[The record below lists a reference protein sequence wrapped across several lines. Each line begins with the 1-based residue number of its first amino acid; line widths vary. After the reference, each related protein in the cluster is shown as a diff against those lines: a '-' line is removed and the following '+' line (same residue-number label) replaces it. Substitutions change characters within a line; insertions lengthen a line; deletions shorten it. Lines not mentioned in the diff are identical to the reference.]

1 MDGWLC
7 VKCDGVDHFPPGAGR
22 PIPESHTTIR
32 TGDGH
37 AAGNPATNPGT
48 KELTQTM
55 GPGNR
60 PLDLEWLEDFLAL
73 AETGNFSRAAEA
85 RAIAQPA
92 FSRHI
97 RALEDWVGVELFDR
111 SAHPAALTPA
121 GQRFLPLLE
130 AVLANLEAARI
141 KARAAHDIAAA
152 SLRFAATHVLS
163 LTFFPRWLAGLEA
176 RLRLGPIQTM
186 SDSSQACEDL
196 MLQRRVQFV
205 LCHGHPEVPGRLDE
219 AQYPMRQL
227 SDDVLLPVSAPD
239 PAHAAQP
246 QPHPLHAM
254 GQQAAVPVLA
264 YSEASGLGRIMRSRM
279 RSVFTDAPDA
289 TTALPGGV
297 AVVFTAHHAVLL
309 KTMALEGRGVAWLPQ
324 SLIAEDLRAGV
335 LVVAGGDEWNVPVQ
349 IRLYRQ
355 RAEMAPVAEALWELS
370 GAAVSLGS

>member
-1 MDGWLC
+1 
-7 VKCDGVDHFPPGAGR
+7 
-22 PIPESHTTIR
+22 
-32 TGDGH
+32 
-37 AAGNPATNPGT
+37 
-48 KELTQTM
+48 M

-121 GQRFLPLLE
+121 GRRFLPLLE

-163 LTFFPRWLAGLEA
+163 LTFFPRWLAGVEA

-186 SDSSQACEDL
+186 SDSSHACEDL

-205 LCHGHPEVPGRLDE
+205 LCHGHAEVPGRLDE
-219 AQYPMRQL
+219 AQYPMHQI
-227 SDDVLLPVSAPD
+227 SDDVLLPVSAPAPD
-239 PAHAAQP
+239 GP
-246 QPHPLHAM
+246 QPLHAM
-254 GQQAAVPVLA
+254 GQADAVPVLA
-264 YSEASGLGRIMRSRM
+264 YSEASGLGRIMRARM
-279 RSVFTDAPDA
+279 RSVFSDTPDA
-289 TTALPGGV
+289 SAALPGGV

-309 KTMALEGRGVAWLPQ
+309 KTMAQEGRGVAWLPQ
-324 SLIAEDLRAGV
+324 SLIADELRSGA
-335 LVVAGGDEWNVPVQ
+335 LVVAGGEEWNVPVE

-355 RAEMAPVAEALWELS
+355 RAEMAPVAEALWELT
-370 GAAVSLGS
+370 AAAAGRVL

>member
-1 MDGWLC
+1 
-7 VKCDGVDHFPPGAGR
+7 
-22 PIPESHTTIR
+22 
-32 TGDGH
+32 
-37 AAGNPATNPGT
+37 
-48 KELTQTM
+48 M

-111 SAHPAALTPA
+111 SAHPAALTAA

-130 AVLANLEAARI
+130 TILANLEAARI
-141 KARAAHDIAAA
+141 KARAAHDLAAA

-163 LTFFPRWLAGLEA
+163 LTFFPRWLVGMEA

-196 MLQRRVQFV
+196 MLQRRG
-205 LCHGHPEVPGRLDE
+205 HGTAQTAHAEVPGRLDE
-219 AQYPMRQL
+219 AQYPMCRL
-227 SDDVLLPVSAPD
+227 ADDRLLPVSAPQ
-239 PAHAAQP
+239 PGGAAGQ
-246 QPHPLHAM
+246 PLHAL
-254 GQQAAVPVLA
+254 GQQAPVPVLA
-264 YSEASGLGRIMRSRM
+264 YSEASGLGRIMRARM
-279 RSVFTDAPDA
+279 RGVFADGADGP
-289 TTALPGGV
+289 V

-309 KTMALEGRGVAWLPQ
+309 KTLAQEGRGVAWLPE
-324 SLIAEDLRAGV
+324 SLIADELRAGT
-335 LVVAGGDEWNVPVQ
+335 LVAAGGADWNVPVQ

-355 RAEMAPVAEALWELS
+355 RAEMSPVAESLWEL
-370 GAAVSLGS
+370 AVAQVAPQA

>member
-1 MDGWLC
+1 
-7 VKCDGVDHFPPGAGR
+7 
-22 PIPESHTTIR
+22 
-32 TGDGH
+32 
-37 AAGNPATNPGT
+37 
-48 KELTQTM
+48 M

-111 SAHPAALTPA
+111 SAHPAALTAA

-130 AVLANLEAARI
+130 TILANLEAARI
-141 KARAAHDIAAA
+141 KARAAHDLAAA

-163 LTFFPRWLAGLEA
+163 LTFFPRWLVGMEA

-205 LCHGHPEVPGRLDE
+205 LCHGHDEVPGRLDE
-219 AQYPMRQL
+219 AQYPMCRL
-227 SDDVLLPVSAPD
+227 ADDRLLPVSAPQ
-239 PAHAAQP
+239 PGGAAGQ
-246 QPHPLHAM
+246 PLHAL
-254 GQQAAVPVLA
+254 GQSAPVPVLA
-264 YSEASGLGRIMRSRM
+264 YSDASGLGRIMRARM
-279 RSVFTDAPDA
+279 RGVFAEGADGA
-289 TTALPGGV
+289 V

-309 KTMALEGRGVAWLPQ
+309 KTLAQEGRGVAWLPE
-324 SLIAEDLRAGV
+324 SLIADELRTGT
-335 LVVAGGDEWNVPVQ
+335 LVAAGGADWNVPVQ

-355 RAEMAPVAEALWELS
+355 RAEMSPVAESLWELALAQVAS
-370 GAAVSLGS
+370 QP